1 MQRPWTRFLPDFIKR
16 RIEASPQLR
25 DILSNTGWLLGD
37 RIVRAVVGLLVNV
50 WMASYLGPA
59 LYGKFSYAF
68 AFSML
73 FVPAAMLGLD
83 QIAMRE
89 MVKDPEKKDDV
100 LGTVFFLM
108 LLGGLAVFILA
119 NTSIRFIAP
128 QDSLTYW
135 LVAIMTAGAVF
146 QSFYV
151 IDFWFESKLQWK
163 FSVYAKNTAFLFLS
177 LVKIGLIFIK
187 APLIAFAWAGLAEI
201 AIGSAGLVL
210 VFRTRGYS
218 LRTWRYSRKMAATF
232 LKDGWPQLFSVFL
245 AMIHLK
251 VDQVMLGNMAGNEQ
265 VGYYSIA
272 VRLADAGYF
281 IPLAICYSVFPSVVE
296 AKKMNEAL
304 YYDRMQRLYNLI
316 VLLSY
321 AIAIPVMFLSDRIV
335 EILFSSAYRSSGPLL
350 AVFIWTGLF
359 SSLSAG
365 RNVFMVSQNW
375 LRINL
380 VSTFLACLLNI
391 VLNYYLIPGY
401 GAMGAIVASLIS
413 YWFAVHG
420 SCFIF
425 RPLRTTGWMLTKAML
440 YPKIW

>member
-1 MQRPWTRFLPDFIKR
+1 MRKPWTLYLPDFIKR
-16 RIEASPQLR
+16 RIEASPQLQ
-25 DILSNTGWLLGD
+25 DILSNTGWLIGD
-37 RIVRAVVGLLVNV
+37 RIVRAVVGLLVNI
-50 WMASYLGPA
+50 WMASYLGPS
-59 LYGKFSYAF
+59 LYGKFSYAL

-89 MVKDPEKKDDV
+89 MVKEPAKKNDV
-100 LGTVFFLM
+100 LGTVFLLM
-108 LLGGLAVFILA
+108 LLGGLAVFVLA
-119 NTSIRFIAP
+119 NTIIRLFAP

-146 QSFYV
+146 QSLYV

-177 LVKIGLIFIK
+177 LVKIGLILLK

-201 AIGSAGLVL
+201 ALGSAGLVL
-210 VFRTRGYS
+210 VYRAKGYT
-218 LRTWRYSRKMAATF
+218 LRTWRYSRKMATTF

-245 AMIHLK
+245 TMIHLK
-251 VDQVMLGNMAGNEQ
+251 VDQVMLGNMVGNEQ

-281 IPLAICYSVFPSVVE
+281 IPLAICYSVFPAVVE
-296 AKKMNEAL
+296 AKKINEAL
-304 YYDRMQRLYNLI
+304 YYERVQKLYNLI

-335 EILFSSAYRSSGPLL
+335 DILFSSTYMSSGPLL

-375 LRINL
+375 LRMNL
-380 VSTFLACLLNI
+380 ASTFLACLLNV
-391 VLNYYLIPGY
+391 VLNYCLIPGY
-401 GAMGAIVASLIS
+401 GAMGAIIASLIS